1 MHELPKTHPYVYH
14 NFLLSEEVIG
24 NGLGSGLDKVPFYS
38 PFASEIT
45 IWRGFFLLL
54 FSSILFS
61 FSPKKGNGEW
71 NTEMASKI
79 LGQLAIWR
87 IDSKNFIQAWLGSLL
102 IIELCLMQNL
112 KTSGGLTHGSGM
124 SELQRNIWTISMP
137 ICATLH
143 QSMQVL
149 VPLKEWRDGSLP
161 SMTDTQ
167 LLFF

>member
-1 MHELPKTHPYVYH
+1 M
-14 NFLLSEEVIG
+14 
-24 NGLGSGLDKVPFYS
+24 
-38 PFASEIT
+38 
-45 IWRGFFLLL
+45 
-54 FSSILFS
+54 
-61 FSPKKGNGEW
+61 
-71 NTEMASKI
+71 EMASKI

-149 VPLKEWRDGSLP
+149 VPLKE
-161 SMTDTQ
+161 
-167 LLFF
+167 